1 MMLQR
6 KGVCLGLLVSYKSTV
21 KVNSHGTEML
31 QVLPFVQVKS
41 AAEYSSRQVDEILHF
56 LICSMSVLL
65 RKEHG
70 FFCIVLFFSLTSM
83 EVKKSAMKSASSN
96 TDSAVDYLLIRN
108 KICKCGFQNH

>member
-56 LICSMSVLL
+56 FNLQHVSSVAERAWIFLY
-65 RKEHG
+65 RP
-70 FFCIVLFFSLTSM
+70 FFSLTSM
-83 EVKKSAMKSASSN
+83 EVEKSAMKSASSN
-96 TDSAVDYLLIRN
+96 ADSAVDYLLIRN